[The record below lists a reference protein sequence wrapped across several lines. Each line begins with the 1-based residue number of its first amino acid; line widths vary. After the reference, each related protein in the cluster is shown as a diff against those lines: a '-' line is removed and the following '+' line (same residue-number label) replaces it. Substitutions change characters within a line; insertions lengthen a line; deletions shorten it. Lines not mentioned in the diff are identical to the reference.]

1 VSDETGKT
9 VDFYYGL
16 SSRYSYLAH
25 TQLAGIAER
34 TGATVVWK
42 PLFTPDLMD
51 KCGLNPFASA
61 PPSGAYDVAYRLRD
75 VGRWAGHYGIPYTEI
90 DGRLEGDRR
99 LFSLAAVAGA
109 ALGQAE
115 AMSRTIFKAMFQSDR
130 RSLTDLELV
139 DLAVATGLDSRAYAE
154 ALTSPATEALHTK
167 HIDDAISAGVFGAPT
182 FVCEGHLWFGNDRLV
197 LLEEWLKANN

>member
-1 VSDETGKT
+1 MTAKT
-9 VDFYYGL
+9 VEFYYGL

-34 TGATVVWK
+34 TGANFVWK
-42 PLFTPDLMD
+42 PCFIPDLMNTRAQ
-51 KCGLNPFASA
+51 NPFASA

-75 VGRWAGHYGIPYTEI
+75 VGRWADHYRIPYIEI

-99 LFSLAAVAGA
+99 LFSLAAVAA
-109 ALGQAE
+109 TALGEAE
-115 AMSRTIFKAMFQSDR
+115 AMSRAIFKAMFQSDR

-139 DLAVATGLDSRAYAE
+139 ELAVATGLDSRAYAQ
-154 ALTSPATEALHTK
+154 ALTSPDTEALHTK
-167 HIDDAISAGVFGAPT
+167 HINDAIAAGVFGAPT

-197 LLEEWLKANN
+197 LLEEWLVAQG